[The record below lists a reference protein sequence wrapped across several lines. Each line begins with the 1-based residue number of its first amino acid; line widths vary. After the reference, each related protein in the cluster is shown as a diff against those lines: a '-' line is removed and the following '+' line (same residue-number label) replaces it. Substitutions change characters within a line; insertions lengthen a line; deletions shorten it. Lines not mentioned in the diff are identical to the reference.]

1 MAERTDLKENNEN
14 NEDRTDDT
22 EVIRE
27 KIEETRLE
35 MGETINAIEERLS
48 LENISEQVSEKVSE
62 KASEIYESAKDTVY
76 DATINKAGNF
86 MKKAGREL
94 EKSGVVRTVMENPFP
109 LALIALGAGMLY
121 FGGRQDSYRTS
132 DYYAERQRSLT
143 SGGDNKSTIKKA
155 GSKIGSVAGA
165 AYETAANTA
174 DSVTDAV
181 SDTAGNAAQKFEDL
195 TQQAR
200 RQYDYYIDENPLA
213 VGAVALA
220 AGAIIGL
227 AIPSTDYEDK
237 LMGETRENMVSA
249 AKDKVSVTAE
259 KVKTVAENTVGE
271 IGKEAVNN
279 AKKVADKAID
289 TVGDQVRKEGLVE
302 KRSS

>member
-14 NEDRTDDT
+14 NEERTDDT

-62 KASEIYESAKDTVY
+62 KASEFYESAKDTVY
-76 DATINKAGNF
+76 DATINKAGKF

-94 EKSGVVRTVMENPFP
+94 EKSGVVRTVRENPFP

-121 FGGRQDSYRTS
+121 FGGRQDNNRTS

-155 GSKIGSVAGA
+155 GSKISSAAGA

-237 LMGETRENMVSA
+237 LMGETRENLVSA